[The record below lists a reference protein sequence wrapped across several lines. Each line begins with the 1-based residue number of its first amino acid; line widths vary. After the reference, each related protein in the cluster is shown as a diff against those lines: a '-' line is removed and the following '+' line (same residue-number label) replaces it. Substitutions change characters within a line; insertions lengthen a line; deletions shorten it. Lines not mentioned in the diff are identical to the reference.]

1 MNAVSLKAAA
11 STTCTPSASMSAT
24 YSFLPSGEK
33 RMSCGMP
40 FFDVQIS
47 VVGPPA
53 ATNLSFSRV
62 DGIGSTR

>member
-1 MNAVSLKAAA
+1 
-11 STTCTPSASMSAT
+11 MSAT

-40 FFDVQIS
+40 LREVQIS

-53 ATNLSFSRV
+53 GTNLSFRRV
-62 DGIGSTR
+62 AGIGSTR